1 MGTLDINNYEIL
13 NKVDVTENVNLSNDD
28 GITYIRMIYRN
39 NCVFIFPVGNYDII
53 MINNEK
59 IKKINDKKICKENIV
74 ICNNDIQIEDNKVYI
89 YSPNELGVR
98 VLDLNSYKIREVEIF
113 VENAYIDVMKKQKY
127 GENIFCES
135 SNMKLSDFITIL

>member
-1 MGTLDINNYEIL
+1 
-13 NKVDVTENVNLSNDD
+13 
-28 GITYIRMIYRN
+28 MI
-39 NCVFIFPVGNYDII
+39 
-53 MINNEK
+53 
-59 IKKINDKKICKENIV
+59 KKICKENIV

-127 GENIFCES
+127 GENIFYES